1 MKTLFT
7 SMILLCAFVSVSQ
20 ENQPTQTVR
29 GTIVD
34 QQSESPLIGANV
46 VVMGS
51 DPFIG
56 ASTDLD
62 GNFRLENVPTGRQTL
77 RITYLGYEPREMP
90 NILINSGKE
99 MILRIGLQE
108 SFESLAEVVIEGEA
122 ERGENIN
129 KMATVSARTFSV
141 EETKR
146 YAGSIDDPAR
156 MASSYAG
163 VGVVDGNNDLV
174 IRGNSPRGMLWR
186 M

>member
-1 MKTLFT
+1 
-7 SMILLCAFVSVSQ
+7 MI
-20 ENQPTQTVR
+20 
-29 GTIVD
+29 D
-34 QQSESPLIGANV
+34 
-46 VVMGS
+46 
-51 DPFIG
+51 
-56 ASTDLD
+56 
-62 GNFRLENVPTGRQTL
+62 
-77 RITYLGYEPREMP
+77 
-90 NILINSGKE
+90 
-99 MILRIGLQE
+99 
-108 SFESLAEVVIEGEA
+108 GEA

-186 M
+186 MEGLEIPNPNHFSSQGASGGPHFYAQHKHDGKF